1 MRTLPLQVI
10 GRDEAIFSNKTDCF
24 TRRLVRND
32 NQQVIARNEAI
43 SISKTDCFT
52 PFHSARNDIRI
63 LIIFIFMLFTFP
75 MLAQNAEP
83 KLHGYIQI
91 RFTTNFENTND
102 FMIRRAKLWVD
113 GNAPGLENISYKI
126 QMVYRSFKD
135 EAVMLQDAFADVKFN
150 KIGSLRAG
158 RFVPDFMLQRMQPD
172 YEIPVL
178 ERALVINGLIHS
190 SKSMARQ
197 LGVQFTYQPN
207 YFPIHFSF
215 GVFNANLE
223 SPGINKDQ
231 NLLYT
236 FRAQVNLIK
245 NDNTLFE
252 VGASGAYRYAKSI
265 TMNTIYDA
273 DELITGNDYRFG
285 LEFQMIYKSFGFQSE
300 YVQANINQD
309 KAWGYYGLAT
319 LYLISDLQLTG
330 FIEKYSDLNPATTGN
345 EWYGAGVNYYFT
357 DKTKLMTDF
366 RTQFTSEKNNY
377 LSQIQFQIFFN

>member
-1 MRTLPLQVI
+1 MRTLSI
-10 GRDEAIFSNKTDCF
+10 
-24 TRRLVRND
+24 
-32 NQQVIARNEAI
+32 QVIARNEAI
-43 SISKTDCFT
+43 SMNKTDCFT
-52 PFHSARNDIRI
+52 PFHFVRNDSRV
-63 LIIFIFMLFTFP
+63 LTIIIFMLFSFP
-75 MLAQNAEP
+75 MFAQNENP
-83 KLHGYIQI
+83 ELHGYIQT
-91 RFTTNFENTND
+91 RLTTDFENTND

-113 GNAPGLENISYKI
+113 GNAPGLENVSYKI

-135 EAVMLQDAFADVKFN
+135 EAVMLQDAFADIKFN
-150 KIGSLRAG
+150 GFGSLRAG

-197 LGVQFTYQPN
+197 IGVQFTYQPN
-207 YFPIHFSF
+207 FLLIHFSF

-236 FRAQVNLIK
+236 SRAQVNLIK

-252 VGASGAYRYAKSI
+252 VGASGAYRYANSI

-273 DELITGNDYRFG
+273 TQLITGNDYRFG
-285 LEFQMIYKSFGFQSE
+285 FEFQTIYKSFGFQSE
-300 YVQANINQD
+300 YVQANINKD
-309 KAWGYYGLAT
+309 KAWGYYGLST
-319 LYLISDLQLTG
+319 LYLISNLQLTG
-330 FIEKYSDLNPATTGN
+330 LIEKYSDQNPETTGN
-345 EWYGAGVNYYFT
+345 EWYGAGLNYYFT

-366 RTQFTSEKNNY
+366 KTQISSTKNIY
-377 LSQIQFQIFFN
+377 LGEIQFQIFFN